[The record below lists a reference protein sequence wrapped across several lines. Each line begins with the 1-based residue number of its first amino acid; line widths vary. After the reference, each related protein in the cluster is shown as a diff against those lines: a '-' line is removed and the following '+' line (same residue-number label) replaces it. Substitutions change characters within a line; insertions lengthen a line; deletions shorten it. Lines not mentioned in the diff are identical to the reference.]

1 MPTKGCYSRQLSRV
15 GCQLGIHLVVK
26 RSIKNAPVEIG
37 EVLAGK
43 YRVERVLGVGGM
55 GVVVAA
61 THLQL
66 DKLVALKFMLEEASE
81 DAQVVA
87 RFAREA
93 KAAARLHTL
102 HICKVLDVG
111 ALENGA
117 PYMVMEF
124 LEGSDLRELMKKRKV
139 AGKGPMP
146 VERAVGYIVQAC
158 LGMAEAHAHGFVH
171 RDLKPPNLFV
181 TGGADGRP
189 LIKILDFG
197 IAKASLDGID
207 TSTETV
213 MGSPAYMP
221 PEQWEGARYVDERG
235 DIWALGAI
243 LQFLLSGRPPFK
255 GDSLPALF
263 NKIASQ
269 EPASLALPELG
280 VPPGLQAVVLRCLA
294 KSPGNRPRS
303 AAELANL
310 LAPFGP
316 DDAEQLALRA
326 SRVASV
332 GAEGTMMGHV
342 VHSTAM
348 PVINRDQFVL
358 DDAQP
363 TEKIAAAS
371 AADGGTI
378 HVSHQPASS
387 TPRAAILPPDPTPA
401 GASRSAKSRNWLPL
415 YAVVGLAIVAIALAV
430 LVDDAPP
437 ATDTSE
443 LASTEAEMDAS
454 AAATAAALVA
464 PVLAPTKQEAVMA
477 EVTLSSDPEGA
488 EVRIDGVPKGVS
500 PLTLPLQVGSTVWL
514 RLDLPGHEALEQ
526 AIEVSADDPEQKFSL
541 VALPDDDANQRESET
556 TEKNAREKTRVIK
569 SRKARDQAIR
579 DSADRRH

>member
-1 MPTKGCYSRQLSRV
+1 
-15 GCQLGIHLVVK
+15 VK
-26 RSIKNAPVEIG
+26 QSIKNAPVEIG

-81 DAQVVA
+81 DPEIVA

-124 LEGSDLRELMKKRKV
+124 LEGSDLRKLMKERKA

-146 VERAVGYIVQAC
+146 TARAVGYIVQAC

-171 RDLKPPNLFV
+171 RDLKPPNLFL

-213 MGSPAYMP
+213 MGSPSYMP

-243 LQFLLSGRPPFK
+243 LHFLLAGRPPFQ
-255 GDSLPALF
+255 GDSLPVLF
-263 NKIASQ
+263 NHIATR
-269 EPASLALPELG
+269 EPGSLALPELG
-280 VPPGLQAVVLRCLA
+280 VPQGLQAAVRRCLE
-294 KSPGNRPRS
+294 KSPGDRPQS

-310 LAPFGP
+310 LAPFGSH
-316 DDAEQLALRA
+316 DAQQFAMRA

-332 GAEGTMMGHV
+332 GPEGTLIGQV
-342 VHSTAM
+342 GHSTGIQALR
-348 PVINRDQFVL
+348 PE
-358 DDAQP
+358 DAVTLEVEQSKLLADP
-363 TEKIAAAS
+363 TTIPDNPTTIPDS
-371 AADGGTI
+371 GTI
-378 HVSHQPASS
+378 HHAAVLPRAEPYFD
-387 TPRAAILPPDPTPA
+387 TPRAAQ
-401 GASRSAKSRNWLPL
+401 SRKWLLL
-415 YAVVGLAIVAIALAV
+415 YALGGVAIAIILFASLA
-430 LVDDAPP
+430 DDHAPRVK
-437 ATDTSE
+437 A
-443 LASTEAEMDAS
+443 EARDVS
-454 AAATAAALVA
+454 
-464 PVLAPTKQEAVMA
+464 EAVALPVETVLDSPRQVPQPALMA
-477 EVTLSSDPEGA
+477 EVTLSTLPEGA
-488 EVRIDGVPKGVS
+488 EIRVNGVPKGMS
-500 PLTLPLQVGSTVWL
+500 PLTISLEVGSTVWL
-514 RLDLPGHEALEQ
+514 RFDLDGHEALEQ
-526 AIEVSADDPEQKFSL
+526 SVEIASEASNQEFSL
-541 VALPDDDANQRESET
+541 VALTEDRAVEDRSERDEPKT
-556 TEKNAREKTRVIK
+556 KRAPSKTRVLK
-569 SRKARDQAIR
+569 SRKPRKERIR